1 MKKIILT
8 LFLFFG
14 LYIQNSSFADATR
27 YFCTETWSNG
37 HTTYTRE
44 NHCYGT
50 QSGCEASCQIAEG
63 CKKECAEDEDQ
74 AAPGFG

>member
-1 MKKIILT
+1 MGIWV
-8 LFLFFG
+8 
-14 LYIQNSSFADATR
+14 QNTSFADVNR

-37 HTTYTRE
+37 HTTFTRE

-50 QSGCEASCQIAEG
+50 QSGCESSCQICEG
-63 CKKECAEDEDQ
+63 CEKECIEDEDQ